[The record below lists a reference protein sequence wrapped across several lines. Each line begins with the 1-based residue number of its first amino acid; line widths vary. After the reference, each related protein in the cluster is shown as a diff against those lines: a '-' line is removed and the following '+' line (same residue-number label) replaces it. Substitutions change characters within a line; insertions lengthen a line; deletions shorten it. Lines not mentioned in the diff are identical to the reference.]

1 VELAWALF
9 VVVPLLIIEGIALF
23 HLLFRR
29 PDLGVAGKA
38 AWVAAILIIPF
49 VGALA
54 YALLRKP
61 GMASGKATGPD
72 PEASS
77 TMDRLRAL
85 IATHSSGSMDD
96 AAYAEAKAELFGL

>member
-1 VELAWALF
+1 VELAWALL
-9 VVVPLLIIEGIALF
+9 VVVPLLIIEGVALF

-29 PDLGVAGKA
+29 RDLGVAGKA
-38 AWVAAILIIPF
+38 AWAAGILLVPF
-49 VGALA
+49 VGVLA

-61 GMASGKATGPD
+61 GLASGKATGPD
-72 PEASS
+72 QDASS

-85 IATHSSGSMDD
+85 TAAHASASMDD